1 MILVEMQKLNC
12 IFLTNVNNKIWFKK
26 VTGVDTSRFAKKIN
40 LADSKSNTYK
50 LDVSLKKLSD
60 AVYNDVVKKVLLT
73 RLNPKV
79 DVLENKVSRTFK
91 LIYKNQ
97 YDTDKQ
103 NLEKKRLKM
112 LIKNTWYQWFS

>member
-1 MILVEMQKLNC
+1 M
-12 IFLTNVNNKIWFKK
+12 
-26 VTGVDTSRFAKKIN
+26 
-40 LADSKSNTYK
+40 
-50 LDVSLKKLSD
+50 KKLSD

-97 YDTDKQ
+97 YGNDKQ
-103 NLEKKRLKM
+103 NLEKKKIEDADQKH
-112 LIKNTWYQWFS
+112 LIPVV